1 MHLAD
6 GKFNAYQRTYILTD
20 FLTDRQFLNVSIGNE
35 LSSKIQE
42 EVRESGITY
51 IVLNMLTD
59 LIIPFPSQIKL
70 VQKSRTNI

>member
-35 LSSKIQE
+35 LPSKIQE
-42 EVRESGITY
+42 EVRESGIPY
-51 IVLNMLTD
+51 IFEYAYRFNYSVSISN
-59 LIIPFPSQIKL
+59 
-70 VQKSRTNI
+70 

>member
-42 EVRESGITY
+42 EVRESGIPY

-70 VQKSRTNI
+70 VQKLRTNI

>member
-20 FLTDRQFLNVSIGNE
+20 FLIDRQFLNVSIGNE
-35 LSSKIQE
+35 LPSKIQE
-42 EVRESGITY
+42 EVRESGIPY
-51 IVLNMLTD
+51 IVLNMRTD